1 MRVNTMAPNSFPK
14 PEHDHKR
21 CVVKLM
27 QHAEHLCQETGVRL
41 TSQRRRILE
50 IIGSSHKATGAYDVL
65 EAMTGQGGRTAP
77 ITVYRAL
84 DFLMSVGL
92 VHRISSLNAFIACH
106 HNHGDNP
113 VQLLICKTCGEVGEM
128 EEQGVTKAIQKAAA
142 GAGFAIDEPVVEIT
156 GKCAHCRGV

>member
-1 MRVNTMAPNSFPK
+1 MMPVSFPK

-27 QHAEHLCQETGVRL
+27 QHAEHLCLKAGMRL
-41 TSQRRRILE
+41 TGQRRRILE
-50 IIGSSHKATGAYDVL
+50 IIGSSHNATGAYDIL
-65 EAMTGQGGRTAP
+65 QKMEEQGRRTAP

-106 HNHGDNP
+106 HDHGPDP
-113 VQLLICKTCGEVGEM
+113 VQLLICKTCGAVGEL
-128 EEQGVTKAIQKAAA
+128 EDQAVTRAIQKAACK
-142 GAGFAIDEPVVEIT
+142 AGFAMEDPVVEVT
-156 GKCAHCRGV
+156 GTCAHCCAA

>member
-1 MRVNTMAPNSFPK
+1 MTPVSFPK

-27 QHAEHLCQETGVRL
+27 QHAERLCAKEGVRL
-41 TSQRRRILE
+41 TEQRRRILE

-65 EAMTGQGGRTAP
+65 EMMEEQGRRPAP

-84 DFLMSVGL
+84 DFLMSIGL

-106 HNHGDNP
+106 HDHGPDP
-113 VQLLICKTCGEVGEM
+113 VQLLICKTCGAVGEL
-128 EEQGVTKAIQKAAA
+128 ENSAVTRAIQQAASS
-142 GAGFAIDEPVVEIT
+142 AGFTMEDPVVEVT
-156 GKCAHCRGV
+156 GICAHCCAA